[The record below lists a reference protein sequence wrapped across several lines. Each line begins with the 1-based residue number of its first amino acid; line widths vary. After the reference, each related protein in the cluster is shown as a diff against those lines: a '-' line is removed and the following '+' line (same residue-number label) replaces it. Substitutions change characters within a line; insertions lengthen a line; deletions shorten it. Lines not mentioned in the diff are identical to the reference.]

1 MVDYSN
7 HHCVILFALL
17 LFIHIGNGKKYVI
30 CRVVGIAAPVA
41 ERGYLKMK
49 KWLWLAAT
57 AFVILGLF
65 ILMETAPSYFGKQF
79 TDSDQFQMDYTY
91 YTNSLI
97 TLELAPPD
105 AEDLADRPVTQSEI
119 EEYRTRYGTLAE
131 QVGNVQSQYA
141 SDIENAKADGNDD
154 VEKILIA
161 ERDRKIA
168 AIESNFSEDEVV
180 AEKIKAERQE
190 EIASSLRDVYA
201 NKPAFAADYTYYVY
215 KLKNTVTGEVFT
227 KGELSKDP
235 VYEKNYTVARPLN
248 RSERDYFMPGM
259 EEIVNEAAFEGVIQ
273 VDRELLAASESGSS
287 FNQFSFVK
295 TITYLLS
302 VTIVGVMIAVILLL
316 PFRWEWFTFSPLFE
330 KWAVWPMEV
339 RLLGAFLSAIY
350 ALFAAGNF
358 NTSLMNSW
366 SSNYAS
372 YGLSLGG
379 EFIVALAIT
388 ALAIL
393 QVIWLAAYYR
403 KPALFK
409 QEFQRSIIHRNVK
422 GLKQVFLNKSIGVQ
436 SLVLLTVIFFWGFG
450 TMLAIAVRE
459 MILIWLPATL
469 FIGIPVLVLMLKR
482 FSYLNVLMRETE
494 AMAMGQLN
502 QAVPVRG
509 SSPLAGHARQLN
521 RLKEGVKISMSEQ
534 AKSERLKTELITNVS
549 HDLRTP
555 LTSII
560 TYTDLLK
567 APVLSDEER
576 LSYAG
581 ILDRKSQRLKTLIED
596 LFEVSKM
603 ASGNIELQR
612 TKLDFAQLL
621 QQALA
626 EHAEDIGQSGLDF
639 RVSLDETP
647 VYIYADGQKWWRMLD
662 NLILN
667 SLKYA
672 LPGTRVFV
680 SLSES
685 AGEAEFVIKNITRY
699 ELGGNPDELFERF
712 KRGDASRQT
721 EGSGLGLAIAQ
732 SIVELHGGALKIDVD
747 GDLFKVTVTV
757 KNA

>member
-1 MVDYSN
+1 
-7 HHCVILFALL
+7 
-17 LFIHIGNGKKYVI
+17 
-30 CRVVGIAAPVA
+30 
-41 ERGYLKMK
+41 MK

-65 ILMETAPSYFGKQF
+65 ILMETVPGYFGKQY
-79 TDSDQFQMDYTY
+79 TESDEFKMDYAY
-91 YTNSLI
+91 YTDSLI
-97 TLELAPPD
+97 TYELAPPD
-105 AEDLADRPVTQSEI
+105 AEELADRPVTQSEI
-119 EEYRTRYGTLAE
+119 EEYRNRYGSLAE
-131 QVGNVQSQYA
+131 QVENIQSQYA
-141 SDIENAKADGNDD
+141 ADIEEAKAAKNED
-154 VEKILIA
+154 VEKILLE

-168 AIESNFSEDEVV
+168 AIQSNFSDNEVV
-180 AEKIKAERQE
+180 EGKIKDERQE
-190 EIASSLRDVYA
+190 EIANSLRDLNA
-201 NKPAFAADYTYYVY
+201 NKPAFNADYAYYAY
-215 KLKNTVTGEVFT
+215 ELKNTETGEVFT
-227 KGELSKDP
+227 KGELSENP
-235 VYEKNYTVARPLN
+235 VFEKNYTAARPLSD
-248 RSERDYFMPGM
+248 REPDYFVPVLYGA
-259 EEIVNEAAFEGVIQ
+259 VNEATFEGVIQ
-273 VDRELLAASESGSS
+273 IDRELLAASDSNGS
-287 FNQFSFVK
+287 FNQFNFIKSV
-295 TITYLLS
+295 TYLLS
-302 VTIVGVMIAVILLL
+302 IAVAGVMIAVMMFL

-330 KWAVWPMEV
+330 KWTGWRMEW
-339 RLLGAFLSAIY
+339 RLLTAFLTVVY

-366 SSNYAS
+366 STNYAS

-379 EFIVALAIT
+379 EFIVALAVT

-393 QVIWLAAYYR
+393 QVIWLAAYY
-403 KPALFK
+403 KTPALFK
-409 QEFQRSIIHRNVK
+409 QEFQKSVIHRNVK

-450 TMLAIAVRE
+450 TMMSIIIPG
-459 MILIWLPATL
+459 ILLVWLPATL

-482 FSYLNVLMRETE
+482 FSYLNVLMQETE
-494 AMAMGQLN
+494 AMARGQLN
-502 QAVPVRG
+502 QAVPIRG
-509 SSPLAGHARQLN
+509 SSPLANHARQLN

-603 ASGNIELQR
+603 ASGNIELHR
-612 TKLDFAQLL
+612 SKLDFAQLL

-626 EHAEDIGQSGLDF
+626 EHAEDIEQSGLDF
-639 RVSLDETP
+639 RVSIGDKPL
-647 VYIYADGQKWWRMLD
+647 YIYADGQKWWRMLD

-680 SLSES
+680 SLNGTG
-685 AGEAEFVIKNITRY
+685 GEAEFIIKNITRY
-699 ELGGNPDELFERF
+699 ELGENPDELFERF

-732 SIVELHGGALKIDVD
+732 SIVDLHGGALKIEVD
-747 GDLFKVTVTV
+747 GDLFKVTVTI
-757 KNA
+757 KSA

>member
-1 MVDYSN
+1 
-7 HHCVILFALL
+7 
-17 LFIHIGNGKKYVI
+17 
-30 CRVVGIAAPVA
+30 
-41 ERGYLKMK
+41 MK

-65 ILMETAPSYFGKQF
+65 ILMETVPGYFGKKF
-79 TDSDQFQMDYTY
+79 IESDEFKMDYAY
-91 YTNSLI
+91 YTDSLI
-97 TLELAPPD
+97 TFELAPPD
-105 AEDLADRPVTQSEI
+105 AEELADRPVAQSEI
-119 EEYRTRYGTLAE
+119 EEYRTRFGTLAE
-131 QVGNVQSQYA
+131 QVENIQSQYA
-141 SDIENAKADGNDD
+141 ADIEEAKAAKNED
-154 VEKILIA
+154 VEKILLE

-168 AIESNFSEDEVV
+168 AIQSNFSDNEVV
-180 AEKIKAERQE
+180 EGKIKDERQE
-190 EIASSLRDVYA
+190 EIANSLRDLNA
-201 NKPAFAADYTYYVY
+201 NKPAFNADYAYYAY
-215 KLKNTVTGEVFT
+215 ELKNTETGEVFT
-227 KGELSKDP
+227 KGELSENP
-235 VYEKNYTVARPLN
+235 VFEKNYTAARPLSD
-248 RSERDYFMPGM
+248 REPDYFNSYLDGA
-259 EEIVNEAAFEGVIQ
+259 VNEATFEGVIQ
-273 VDRELLAASESGSS
+273 IDRELLAASDSSSS
-287 FNQFSFVK
+287 FNQFNFIK
-295 TITYLLS
+295 S
-302 VTIVGVMIAVILLL
+302 VTYFLSIAVAGVMIAVIMFL

-330 KWAVWPMEV
+330 KWAGWRMEW
-339 RLLGAFLSAIY
+339 RLLTAFLTVVY

-366 SSNYAS
+366 STNYAS

-379 EFIVALAIT
+379 EFIVALAVT

-393 QVIWLAAYYR
+393 QVIWLAAYY
-403 KPALFK
+403 KTPALFK
-409 QEFQRSIIHRNVK
+409 QEFQKSVIHRNVK

-450 TMLAIAVRE
+450 TMMSIIIPG
-459 MILIWLPATL
+459 ILLVWLPATL

-482 FSYLNVLMRETE
+482 FSYLNVLMQETE
-494 AMAMGQLN
+494 AMARGQLN
-502 QAVPVRG
+502 QAVPIRG
-509 SSPLAGHARQLN
+509 SSPLANHARQLN

-603 ASGNIELQR
+603 ASGNIELHR
-612 TKLDFAQLL
+612 SKLDFAQLL

-626 EHAEDIGQSGLDF
+626 EHAEDIEQSGLDF
-639 RVSLDETP
+639 RVSIGDKPL
-647 VYIYADGQKWWRMLD
+647 YIYADGQKWWRMLD

-680 SLSES
+680 SLNGTG
-685 AGEAEFVIKNITRY
+685 GEAEFIIKNITRY
-699 ELGGNPDELFERF
+699 ELGENPDELFERF

-732 SIVELHGGALKIDVD
+732 SIVDLHGGALKIEVD
-747 GDLFKVTVTV
+747 GDLFKVTVTI
-757 KNA
+757 KSA

>member
-1 MVDYSN
+1 
-7 HHCVILFALL
+7 
-17 LFIHIGNGKKYVI
+17 
-30 CRVVGIAAPVA
+30 
-41 ERGYLKMK
+41 MK

-65 ILMETAPSYFGKQF
+65 ILMETVPGYFGKQY
-79 TDSDQFQMDYTY
+79 TESDEFKMDYAY
-91 YTNSLI
+91 YTDSLI
-97 TLELAPPD
+97 TYELAPPD
-105 AEDLADRPVTQSEI
+105 AEELADRPVTQSEI
-119 EEYRTRYGTLAE
+119 EEYRNRYGSLAE
-131 QVGNVQSQYA
+131 QVENIQSQYA
-141 SDIENAKADGNDD
+141 ADIEEAKAAKNED
-154 VEKILIA
+154 VEKILLE

-168 AIESNFSEDEVV
+168 AIQSNFADNEVV
-180 AEKIKAERQE
+180 EGKIKDERQE
-190 EIASSLRDVYA
+190 EIANSLRDVNA
-201 NKPAFAADYTYYVY
+201 NKPAFNADYAYYVY
-215 KLKNTVTGEVFT
+215 ELKNTETGEVFT
-227 KGELSKDP
+227 KGELSENP
-235 VYEKNYTVARPLN
+235 VFEKNYTAARPLSD
-248 RSERDYFMPGM
+248 REPDYFVPVLYGA
-259 EEIVNEAAFEGVIQ
+259 VNEAAFEGVIQ
-273 VDRELLAASESGSS
+273 IDRELLAASESNGS
-287 FNQFSFVK
+287 FNQFNFIKSV
-295 TITYLLS
+295 TYLLS
-302 VTIVGVMIAVILLL
+302 IAVAGVMIAVMMFL
-316 PFRWEWFTFSPLFE
+316 PFRWEWFTFSTLFE
-330 KWAVWPMEV
+330 KWAGWRMEW
-339 RLLGAFLSAIY
+339 RLLTAFLSVVY

-366 SSNYAS
+366 STDYAS

-388 ALAIL
+388 AFAIL
-393 QVIWLAAYYR
+393 QVIWLAAYY
-403 KPALFK
+403 KTPALFK
-409 QEFQRSIIHRNVK
+409 QEFQKSVIHRNVK

-450 TMLAIAVRE
+450 TMLTFVVGG
-459 MILIWLPATL
+459 MILVWLPATL

-482 FSYLNVLMRETE
+482 FSYLNVLMQETE
-494 AMAMGQLN
+494 AMARGQLN
-502 QAVPVRG
+502 QAVPIRG
-509 SSPLAGHARQLN
+509 SSPLANHARQLN
-521 RLKEGVKISMSEQ
+521 RLKEGVKMSMSEQ

-581 ILDRKSQRLKTLIED
+581 VLDRKSQRLKTLIED

-612 TKLDFAQLL
+612 RKLDFAQLL

-626 EHAEDIGQSGLDF
+626 EHAEDIEQSGLDF
-639 RVSLDETP
+639 RVSIGDKPL
-647 VYIYADGQKWWRMLD
+647 YIYADGQKWWRMLD

-680 SLSES
+680 SLND
-685 AGEAEFVIKNITRY
+685 AGGEAEFIIKNITRY
-699 ELGGNPDELFERF
+699 ELGENPDELFERF

-732 SIVELHGGALKIDVD
+732 SIVDLHGGALKIEVD

-757 KNA
+757 KSA

>member
-1 MVDYSN
+1 
-7 HHCVILFALL
+7 
-17 LFIHIGNGKKYVI
+17 
-30 CRVVGIAAPVA
+30 
-41 ERGYLKMK
+41 MK

-57 AFVILGLF
+57 AFTIVGLF
-65 ILMETAPSYFGKQF
+65 VLMETAPGHFGKKF
-79 TDSDQFQMDYTY
+79 TDSDQFKMDYAY
-91 YTNSLI
+91 YTDSLI
-97 TLELAPPD
+97 TYELAPPD
-105 AEDLADRPVTQSEI
+105 AEELADRPVTQSEI
-119 EEYRTRYGTLAE
+119 EEYRTRYGSLAE
-131 QVGNVQSQYA
+131 QVENIQGQYA
-141 SDIENAKADGNDD
+141 TEIEDAKAAGNDD
-154 VEKILIA
+154 VEEILTA

-168 AIESNFSEDEVV
+168 AIQSNFADNEVV
-180 AEKIKAERQE
+180 EEKIKDERQE
-190 EIASSLRDVYA
+190 EIANSLRDVNA
-201 NKPAFAADYTYYVY
+201 NKPAFNADYAYYAY
-215 KLKNTVTGEVFT
+215 ELKNTETGEVFT
-227 KGELSKDP
+227 KGELSKNP
-235 VYEKNYTVARPLN
+235 VFEKNYTAARPLSD
-248 RSERDYFMPGM
+248 REPDYFVPVLYGA
-259 EEIVNEAAFEGVIQ
+259 VNEAAFEGVIQ
-273 VDRELLAASESGSS
+273 VDRELLTASESSSS
-287 FNQFSFVK
+287 FNQFNFIK
-295 TITYLLS
+295 TVTYLLS
-302 VTIVGVMIAVILLL
+302 VAVAAVMIAVIIFL

-330 KWAVWPMEV
+330 KWTSWRMEW
-339 RLLGAFLSAIY
+339 RLLSAFLTVVY

-372 YGLSLGG
+372 YGISLGG
-379 EFIVALAIT
+379 EFIVALAVT

-393 QVIWLAAYYR
+393 QVIWLAAYY
-403 KPALFK
+403 KTPALFK
-409 QEFQRSIIHRNVK
+409 QEFQKSIIHRNVK

-436 SLVLLTVIFFWGFG
+436 SLVLLTVFFFWGFG
-450 TMLAIAVRE
+450 TMLTFVVGG
-459 MILIWLPATL
+459 MILVWLPATL

-482 FSYLNVLMRETE
+482 FSYLNVLMQETE
-494 AMAMGQLN
+494 AMARGQLN

-509 SSPLAGHARQLN
+509 SSPLANHARQLN

-567 APVLSDEER
+567 APVLSDAER
-576 LSYAG
+576 LSYAD

-626 EHAEDIGQSGLDF
+626 EHAEDIEQSGLDF
-639 RVSLDETP
+639 RVSIGENPL
-647 VYIYADGQKWWRMLD
+647 YIYADGQKWWRVLD

-680 SLSES
+680 SLNEV
-685 AGEAEFVIKNITRY
+685 AGDAEFVIKNITRY

-721 EGSGLGLAIAQ
+721 EGSGLGLAITQ
-732 SIVELHGGALKIDVD
+732 SIVDLHGGALKIEVD

-757 KNA
+757 KSA

>member
-1 MVDYSN
+1 
-7 HHCVILFALL
+7 
-17 LFIHIGNGKKYVI
+17 
-30 CRVVGIAAPVA
+30 
-41 ERGYLKMK
+41 MK

-65 ILMETAPSYFGKQF
+65 ILMETVPGYFGKKF
-79 TDSDQFQMDYTY
+79 IESDEFKMDYAY
-91 YTNSLI
+91 YTDSLI
-97 TLELAPPD
+97 TFELAPPD
-105 AEDLADRPVTQSEI
+105 AEELADRPVAQSEI
-119 EEYRTRYGTLAE
+119 EEYRTRFGTLAE
-131 QVGNVQSQYA
+131 QVENIQSQYA
-141 SDIENAKADGNDD
+141 ADIEEAKAAKNED
-154 VEKILIA
+154 VEKILLE

-168 AIESNFSEDEVV
+168 AIQSNFSDNEVV
-180 AEKIKAERQE
+180 EEKIKDERQE
-190 EIASSLRDVYA
+190 EIANSLRDMNA
-201 NKPAFAADYTYYVY
+201 NKPAFNVDYAYYAY
-215 KLKNTVTGEVFT
+215 ELKNTETGEVFT
-227 KGELSKDP
+227 KGELSENP
-235 VYEKNYTVARPLN
+235 VFEKNYTAARPLSD
-248 RSERDYFMPGM
+248 REPDYLNSYLDGA
-259 EEIVNEAAFEGVIQ
+259 VNEATFEGVIQ
-273 VDRELLAASESGSS
+273 IDRELLAASDSSSS
-287 FNQFSFVK
+287 FNQFNFIKSV
-295 TITYLLS
+295 TYLLS
-302 VTIVGVMIAVILLL
+302 IAVAGVMIAVIMFL

-330 KWAVWPMEV
+330 KWAGWRMEW
-339 RLLGAFLSAIY
+339 RLLTAFLTVVY

-366 SSNYAS
+366 STNYAS

-379 EFIVALAIT
+379 EFIVALAVT

-393 QVIWLAAYYR
+393 QVIWLAAYY
-403 KPALFK
+403 KTPALFK
-409 QEFQRSIIHRNVK
+409 QEFQKSVIHRNVK

-450 TMLAIAVRE
+450 TMMSIIIPG
-459 MILIWLPATL
+459 ILLVWLPATL

-482 FSYLNVLMRETE
+482 FSYLNVLMQETE
-494 AMAMGQLN
+494 AMARGQLN
-502 QAVPVRG
+502 QAVPIRG
-509 SSPLAGHARQLN
+509 SSPLANHARQLN

-603 ASGNIELQR
+603 ASGNIELHR
-612 TKLDFAQLL
+612 SKLDFAQLL

-626 EHAEDIGQSGLDF
+626 EHAEDIEQSGLDF
-639 RVSLDETP
+639 RVSIGDKPL
-647 VYIYADGQKWWRMLD
+647 YIYADGQKWWRMLD

-680 SLSES
+680 SLNGTG
-685 AGEAEFVIKNITRY
+685 GEAEFIIKNITRY
-699 ELGGNPDELFERF
+699 ELGENPDELFERF

-732 SIVELHGGALKIDVD
+732 SIVDLHGGALKIEVD
-747 GDLFKVTVTV
+747 GDLFKVTVTI
-757 KNA
+757 KSA

>member
-1 MVDYSN
+1 MVDFSG
-7 HHCVILFALL
+7 HHCVVFFALL
-17 LFIHIGNGKKYVI
+17 LFIHIGNGSKYII
-30 CRVVGIAAPVA
+30 CRVAGIAALVV

-57 AFVILGLF
+57 AFTILGLF
-65 ILMETAPSYFGKQF
+65 ILMETVPSYFGKQF
-79 TDSDQFQMDYTY
+79 TDSEQFKMDYAY
-91 YTNSLI
+91 YTDNLI
-97 TLELAPPD
+97 TFELAPPD
-105 AEDLADRPVTQSEI
+105 AEKLADRLVTQSEM
-119 EEYRTRYGTLAE
+119 EEYRTRYGSLAD
-131 QVGNVQSQYA
+131 QVENIQSQYA
-141 SDIENAKADGNDD
+141 ANIEEAKAAGNVD
-154 VEKILIA
+154 VEKILVE

-168 AIESNFSEDEVV
+168 AIQSNFADDEVV
-180 AEKIKAERQE
+180 VEKIKDERQE
-190 EIASSLRDVYA
+190 EIASSLRDVNA
-201 NKPAFAADYTYYVY
+201 NKPAFAADYSYFVY
-215 KLKNTVTGEVFT
+215 ELKNTETGEVFM
-227 KGELSKDP
+227 KGKLSEDP
-235 VYEKNYTVARPLN
+235 LFEKNYTAARPLN
-248 RSERDYFMPGM
+248 DREPDYFNPFLGGA
-259 EEIVNEAAFEGVIQ
+259 VNEAAFEGVIQ
-273 VDRELLAASESGSS
+273 VDRELLAAAESGSS
-287 FNQFSFVK
+287 FNQFNFVK
-295 TITYLLS
+295 TVTYLLS
-302 VTIVGVMIAVILLL
+302 VAVAAVMIAVTMLLS
-316 PFRWEWFTFSPLFE
+316 FRWEWFTFSPLFE
-330 KWAVWPMEV
+330 KWAAWPMEG
-339 RLLGAFLSAIY
+339 RLLAAFLSIGY
-350 ALFAAGNF
+350 ALFAAANF

-366 SSNYAS
+366 SSNYVS
-372 YGLSLGG
+372 YVLSLGG
-379 EFIVALAIT
+379 EFIVALAVT
-388 ALAIL
+388 ALGIL
-393 QVIWLAAYYR
+393 QVIWLAAYYK
-403 KPALFK
+403 KPSLFK

-436 SLVLLTVIFFWGFG
+436 SLILLTVIFFWGFG
-450 TMLAIAVRE
+450 TMLSIAIPGMLLV
-459 MILIWLPATL
+459 WLPATF
-469 FIGIPVLVLMLKR
+469 FIGIPVLVMMLKR
-482 FSYLNVLMRETE
+482 FSYLNVLMQETE

-509 SSPLAGHARQLN
+509 SSPLANHARQLN
-521 RLKEGVKISMSEQ
+521 RLKEGVRISMSEQ

-603 ASGNIELQR
+603 ASGNIELHR

-626 EHAEDIGQSGLDF
+626 EHAEDIEQSGLDF
-639 RVSLDETP
+639 RVSICDTP
-647 VYIYADGQKWWRMLD
+647 LYIFADGQKWWRVLD

-680 SLSES
+680 SLNEVD
-685 AGEAEFVIKNITRY
+685 GDAEFVIKNITRY

-732 SIVELHGGALKIDVD
+732 SIVELHEGVLKIEVD

-757 KNA
+757 KSA

>member
-1 MVDYSN
+1 
-7 HHCVILFALL
+7 
-17 LFIHIGNGKKYVI
+17 
-30 CRVVGIAAPVA
+30 
-41 ERGYLKMK
+41 MK

-65 ILMETAPSYFGKQF
+65 VLMETVPGYFGKKF
-79 TDSDQFQMDYTY
+79 TDSDQFKMDYDFY
-91 YTNSLI
+91 INNLI
-97 TLELAPPD
+97 IFELAPPN
-105 AEDLADRPVTQSEI
+105 AEELADRPVTQSEI
-119 EEYRTRYGTLAE
+119 EEYRTHYGSLAQ
-131 QVGNVQSQYA
+131 QVENIQNQYA
-141 SDIENAKADGNDD
+141 ADIEDAKTAGNGD
-154 VEKILIA
+154 VEKILIE
-161 ERDRKIA
+161 ERGRKIA
-168 AIESNFSEDEVV
+168 AIQSNFADDEVV
-180 AEKIKAERQE
+180 VEKIRAEWQE
-190 EIASSLRDVYA
+190 EIASSLREYG
-201 NKPAFAADYTYYVY
+201 NKPRFTAEYAYFVY
-215 KLKNTVTGEVFT
+215 ELKNTETGEVFM
-227 KGELSKDP
+227 KGELSESP
-235 VYEKNYTVARPLN
+235 VYEKNYTAARPLTK
-248 RSERDYFMPGM
+248 SEMDYFLPDMKGT
-259 EEIVNEAAFEGVIQ
+259 VNEAAFEGVIQ
-273 VDRELLAASESGSS
+273 IDRELLAASESSGS
-287 FNQFSFVK
+287 FNQFNFIKSV
-295 TITYLLS
+295 TYLLS
-302 VTIVGVMIAVILLL
+302 VAVVGVMIAVVMFL

-330 KWAVWPMEV
+330 KWSGWRMEW
-339 RLLGAFLSAIY
+339 RFLSASLSVAY
-350 ALFAAGNF
+350 AIFAAGDF

-366 SSNYAS
+366 SSNYVS
-372 YGLSLGG
+372 YGFRLGG
-379 EFIVALAIT
+379 EFIVVLIVT
-388 ALAIL
+388 AVAIL
-393 QVIWLAAYYR
+393 QVVWLAAYYK

-409 QEFQRSIIHRNVK
+409 REFQRSSVFRSVK
-422 GLKQVFLNKSIGVQ
+422 ELKQVFLNKSIGVQ
-436 SLVLLTVIFFWGFG
+436 SLILLAVIFFWGFG
-450 TMLAIAVRE
+450 TMLTFAVGG
-459 MILIWLPATL
+459 MILVWLPATL
-469 FIGIPVLVLMLKR
+469 FIGIPVLVTMLKR
-482 FSYLNVLMRETE
+482 FSYLNVLMQETE

-509 SSPLAGHARQLN
+509 SSPLANHARQLN

-603 ASGNIELQR
+603 ASGNMDLTR

-626 EHAEDIGQSGLDF
+626 EHAEEIEQSGLDF
-639 RVSLDETP
+639 RVTVEEKPL
-647 VYIYADGQKWWRMLD
+647 YIYADGQKWWRMLD

-680 SLSES
+680 SLSET
-685 AGEAEFVIKNITRY
+685 AGEAKFVIKNITRY
-699 ELGGNPDELFERF
+699 ELGDNPDELFERF

-732 SIVELHGGALKIDVD
+732 SIVGLHEGVLKIDID

-757 KNA
+757 KSA

>member
-1 MVDYSN
+1 
-7 HHCVILFALL
+7 
-17 LFIHIGNGKKYVI
+17 
-30 CRVVGIAAPVA
+30 
-41 ERGYLKMK
+41 MK

-65 ILMETAPSYFGKQF
+65 ILMETVPGYFGKQY
-79 TDSDQFQMDYTY
+79 TESDEFKMDYAY
-91 YTNSLI
+91 YTDSLI
-97 TLELAPPD
+97 TYELAPPD
-105 AEDLADRPVTQSEI
+105 AEELADRPVTQSEI
-119 EEYRTRYGTLAE
+119 EEYRNRYGSLAE
-131 QVGNVQSQYA
+131 QVENIQSQYA
-141 SDIENAKADGNDD
+141 ADIEEAKAAKNED
-154 VEKILIA
+154 VEKILLE

-168 AIESNFSEDEVV
+168 AIQSNFSDNEVV
-180 AEKIKAERQE
+180 EGKIKDERQE
-190 EIASSLRDVYA
+190 EIANSLRDLNA
-201 NKPAFAADYTYYVY
+201 NKPAFNADYAYYAY
-215 KLKNTVTGEVFT
+215 ELKNTETGEVFT
-227 KGELSKDP
+227 KGELSENP
-235 VYEKNYTVARPLN
+235 VFEKNYTAARPLSD
-248 RSERDYFMPGM
+248 REPDYFNSYLDGA
-259 EEIVNEAAFEGVIQ
+259 VNEATFEGVIQ
-273 VDRELLAASESGSS
+273 IDRELLAASDSSSS
-287 FNQFSFVK
+287 FNQFNFIK
-295 TITYLLS
+295 S
-302 VTIVGVMIAVILLL
+302 VTYFLSIAVAGVMIAVIMFL

-330 KWAVWPMEV
+330 KWAGWRMEW
-339 RLLGAFLSAIY
+339 RLLTAFLTVVY

-366 SSNYAS
+366 STNYAS

-379 EFIVALAIT
+379 EFIVALAVT

-393 QVIWLAAYYR
+393 QVIWLAAYY
-403 KPALFK
+403 KTPALFK
-409 QEFQRSIIHRNVK
+409 QEFQKSVIHRNVK

-450 TMLAIAVRE
+450 TMMSIIIPG
-459 MILIWLPATL
+459 ILLVWLPATL

-482 FSYLNVLMRETE
+482 FSYLNVLMQETE
-494 AMAMGQLN
+494 AMARGQLN
-502 QAVPVRG
+502 QAVPIRG
-509 SSPLAGHARQLN
+509 SSPLANHARQLN

-603 ASGNIELQR
+603 ASGNIELHR
-612 TKLDFAQLL
+612 SKLDFAQLL

-626 EHAEDIGQSGLDF
+626 EHAEDIEQSGLDF
-639 RVSLDETP
+639 RVSIGDKPL
-647 VYIYADGQKWWRMLD
+647 YIYADGQKWWRMLD

-680 SLSES
+680 SLNGTG
-685 AGEAEFVIKNITRY
+685 GEAEFIIKNITRY
-699 ELGGNPDELFERF
+699 ELGENPDELFERF

-732 SIVELHGGALKIDVD
+732 SIVDLHGGALKIEVD
-747 GDLFKVTVTV
+747 GDLFKVTVTI
-757 KNA
+757 KSA

>member
-1 MVDYSN
+1 
-7 HHCVILFALL
+7 
-17 LFIHIGNGKKYVI
+17 
-30 CRVVGIAAPVA
+30 
-41 ERGYLKMK
+41 MK